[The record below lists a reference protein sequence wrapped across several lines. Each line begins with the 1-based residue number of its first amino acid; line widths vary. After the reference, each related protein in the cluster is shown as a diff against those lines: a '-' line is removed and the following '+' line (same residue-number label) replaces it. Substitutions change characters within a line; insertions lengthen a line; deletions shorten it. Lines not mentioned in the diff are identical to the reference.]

1 MQINFRIIFHF
12 FSYFRLIRIVEW
24 FILIIMVF
32 LDENEL
38 KMRFLKKKTNIFY
51 FSSTMAKL
59 S

>member
-38 KMRFLKKKTNIFY
+38 KIKFLKKKTNIFY

>member
-24 FILIIMVF
+24 FILIIMIF

>member
-24 FILIIMVF
+24 FILIIIVF

-38 KMRFLKKKTNIFY
+38 KIKFLKKKTNIFY

>member
-24 FILIIMVF
+24 FILIIIVF

-38 KMRFLKKKTNIFY
+38 KIRFLKKKTNIFY

>member
-1 MQINFRIIFHF
+1 
-12 FSYFRLIRIVEW
+12 
-24 FILIIMVF
+24 MVF

-38 KMRFLKKKTNIFY
+38 KIRFLKKKTNIFY

>member
-38 KMRFLKKKTNIFY
+38 KIRFLKKKTNIFY